1 MRAVRKLAE
10 ADGRCSLRDAGSAW
24 RSLSSVGEL
33 SGFCSRVLCS
43 ARAFS
48 CAISYLGLLTSEIG
62 GVDYRTIVLFCNGW
76 SEVRQAVRWAGQSPG
91 GGTFSRAMLDEGRA
105 WAAKN
110 KVDAGPL
117 ALLTLSFEVVRSFET
132 KD

>member
-10 ADGRCSLRDAGSAW
+10 ADGRCSLRDTG
-24 RSLSSVGEL
+24 LISSGGEL
-33 SGFCSRVLCS
+33 SAFCSRVLCS

-62 GVDYRTIVLFCNGW
+62 GVGYRTIVLFCNGC
-76 SEVRQAVRWAGQSPG
+76 SEVKQAVRRASQSPG

-117 ALLTLSFEVVRSFET
+117 ALLTLSVAVVRCLAMR
-132 KD
+132 DWCNI